1 MFKTIKE
8 EEEEEEEE
16 RNNRTNKKD
25 DNKHGT
31 IQRLHIKKLLTTSGL
46 LQTIFCSERMQHSLS
61 SLVALSVSLQHK
73 DSPPKQSASPL
84 QEPPKHCL
92 KLGVYNPATMQQQ
105 PCKRR
110 RSPMSTSV
118 CSSVDSIF
126 ISAILLFVFLSC
138 VVWKQPFCGGEMSIQ
153 LKFFEIFKYFVLP
166 HHVTDS
172 HSHLAQSEK
181 LNLSSELF
189 FKKTMVSNESNVT

>member
-181 LNLSSELF
+181 LNRSSNCSL
-189 FKKTMVSNESNVT
+189 KKRWSATKAM